1 MGSSDGVVVVGGGGE
16 VVKLLGSWG
25 SSYTQRVQ
33 VALKLKG
40 VEYEYV
46 EEELSNKSTTLLVY
60 NPVYKKVPILLHRQ
74 NPVAESI
81 VILQYID
88 ETWTHTHPLMPL
100 DPYERALVRF
110 WSHFA
115 DDKLGPSVGAVFQSM
130 ASIGIGEGSED
141 VFGAAVEEVR
151 RNLRVVEEEM
161 EKGWLRGR
169 RFLGGDS
176 VGILDLV
183 IGCGS
188 HWIWA
193 LEEVAGLS
201 LVDQTTF
208 PRFHSWLR
216 DLEQLPEFTQT
227 IPPADQLLHM
237 LRGQT
242 GTSSSPSP
250 SPSPSPS
257 STTDEQPRPVD
268 LMN

>member
-1 MGSSDGVVVVGGGGE
+1 MGSCDGEGE

-40 VEYEYV
+40 VEFEYV
-46 EEELSNKSTTLLVY
+46 EEDLSNKSSSLLLLY
-60 NPVYKKVPILLHRQ
+60 NPVYKKVPVLLHRQ
-74 NPVAESI
+74 NPLAESI

-88 ETWTHTHPLMPL
+88 ETWTQTYPLMPL

-110 WSHFA
+110 WSHFS
-115 DDKLGPSVGAVFQSM
+115 DDKLGPSVGSVFQSM
-130 ASIGIGEGSED
+130 ASLATGEGD
-141 VFGAAVEEVR
+141 QGVVGAAVEEMR
-151 RNLRVVEEEM
+151 KNLRIVEEEM
-161 EKGWLRGR
+161 EKGWFRGR
-169 RFLGGDS
+169 RFFGGDS
-176 VGILDLV
+176 VGMLDLV

-201 LVDQTTF
+201 LVDDTTF

-227 IPPADQLLHM
+227 IPPADQLLNM

-242 GTSSSPSP
+242 QNPSHSPSA
-250 SPSPSPS
+250 SPSPS
-257 STTDEQPRPVD
+257 STTDEQPRPVN
-268 LMN
+268 LLN